1 MWGSVLVLVSAL
13 AFGTGP
19 LLAKLAY
26 RHDLDWATVV
36 AWRFVVGA
44 VAAWLFL
51 MPRLVDVR
59 PTFSRAQLA
68 AFGALGVFY
77 FVNVAA
83 FYAALELI
91 PASTAVLI
99 AYLYPALVAVMSM
112 RSSRRLRGREAW
124 GALGLSLVG
133 ASLTV
138 GGAPA
143 FTDVSGVL
151 LALAAVVLYSFYLL
165 IADGLLVRFHDDRAP
180 ERTAEFAAVILTG
193 TAVAS
198 LITALAIDR
207 GGALL
212 APGAAWPILIG
223 LGVISTALAVRLLFA
238 GLNRVGAPQAALIST
253 VEPVWTVVAA
263 AILLSETLTLLQL
276 AGGVL
281 VIGSVFFSQRR
292 ILMSRPAPP
301 LA

>member
-1 MWGSVLVLVSAL
+1 MLVLLSAL

-26 RHDLDWATVV
+26 RDDLDWATVV

-44 VAAWLFL
+44 VAAWLLLF
-51 MPRLVDVR
+51 PGIVRVR
-59 PTFSRAQLA
+59 PTFSRGQLA
-68 AFGALGVFY
+68 ALGAVGVFY

-99 AYLYPALVAVMSM
+99 AYLYPALVAVLSM
-112 RSSRRLRGREAW
+112 RSARRLNGREAW

-143 FTDVSGVL
+143 LTNVSGVL

-165 IADGLLVRFHDDRAP
+165 IADRLLVLFHNGAP
-180 ERTAEFAAVILTG
+180 ERTAHLATLILTG

-198 LITALAIDR
+198 VITALATDR
-207 GGALL
+207 GAELV

-223 LGVISTALAVRLLFA
+223 LGVISTALAMRLLFA
-238 GLNRVGAPQAALIST
+238 GINRVGAPQAALIST
-253 VEPVWTVVAA
+253 VEPVWTVAA
-263 AILLSETLTLLQL
+263 AALLLSETLTLLQL
-276 AGGVL
+276 VGGTL

-292 ILMSRPAPP
+292 VLRSPPSAP